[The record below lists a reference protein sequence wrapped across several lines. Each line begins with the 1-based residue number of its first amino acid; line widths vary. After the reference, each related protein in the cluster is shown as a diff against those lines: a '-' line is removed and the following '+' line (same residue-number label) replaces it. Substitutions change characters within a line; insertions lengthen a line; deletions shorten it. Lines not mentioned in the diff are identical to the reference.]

1 MKRGVAMK
9 QNVAMKQAV
18 GMNKSGFTI
27 IEVLIS
33 LGILII
39 AITILSSTVIG
50 STRHDKNSGHKTQA
64 VEFLNYLG
72 RYAVE
77 GNSKVIPAIADTEK
91 VFDYGD
97 IATTFPDIVDQGGF
111 SDPNL
116 YKAKITRMGTVSL
129 SSANA
134 TQYNIE
140 VCWKDK
146 AGEACVTAI
155 TLGPD
160 SQGQSLIN

>member
-1 MKRGVAMK
+1 MKKTIATN
-9 QNVAMKQAV
+9 Q
-18 GMNKSGFTI
+18 SGFTI

-39 AITILSSTVIG
+39 AIAILSSTVIG
-50 STRHDKNSGHKTQA
+50 SARHDKNSGHKTQA

-77 GNSKVIPAIADTEK
+77 GNSKVIPAISDTEK
-91 VFDYGD
+91 VFEYGD
-97 IATTFPDIVDQGGF
+97 ISSTFPDIINQGGF
-111 SDPNL
+111 SDPDL
-116 YKAKITRMGTVSL
+116 YKGKVTRMATVSL

-146 AGEACVTAI
+146 ASEACVTAI

-160 SQGQSLIN
+160 SQGQSIIN

>member
-1 MKRGVAMK
+1 MTRSDPMS
-9 QNVAMKQAV
+9 QR
-18 GMNKSGFTI
+18 GFTI

-33 LGILII
+33 LAILII

-50 STRHDKNSGHKTQA
+50 SARHDKNSGHKTQA

-77 GNSKVIPAIADTEK
+77 GNSKVIPAITDTEK
-91 VFDYGD
+91 IFNYGD
-97 IATTFPDIVDQGGF
+97 IASAFPDIINQGGF

-116 YKAKITRMGTVSL
+116 YKGKVTRVGTVSL
-129 SSANA
+129 SSASA

-160 SQGQSLIN
+160 TQGRSLSN